1 MTDILG
7 GMGHIPL
14 LETFSKDKKKKVE
27 STYKVGTKV
36 KLS

>member
-14 LETFSKDKKKKVE
+14 LETFSKDKKKVE